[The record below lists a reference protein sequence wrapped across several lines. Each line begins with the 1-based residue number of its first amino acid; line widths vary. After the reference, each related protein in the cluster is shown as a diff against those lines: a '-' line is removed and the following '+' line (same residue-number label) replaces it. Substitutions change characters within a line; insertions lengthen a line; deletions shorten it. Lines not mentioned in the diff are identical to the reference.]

1 MRREGLRVSNYLMH
15 MLRRSDGLL
24 ARAALAL
31 QRTVAARPN
40 DAAALH
46 RLGDVQRG
54 LGQLGEALE
63 CYRRVLALHPDDPRA
78 QRLAA
83 ILSGR
88 APPGEPGAA
97 PMPFA
102 YMVDFLP
109 EQRCKAL
116 LALALAN
123 RGEFKP
129 APYARRMQR
138 THAEVE
144 SSHGKF
150 VVDPRI
156 TEEEVRPWFEPHLR
170 GAFAQVLPRLQMR
183 EPSDWRLEI
192 GLSAYRGG
200 GRFFSKHS
208 DGGPL
213 GDRVRTLCF
222 CYYFH
227 RQPRGFSGG
236 DLLLYDGDGTHGT
249 QSFTRIEPQHNSIV
263 FFPAACIHQVAP
275 FERDVADFGDARFA
289 VHGWLNESAKDVRAA
304 TVLGS
309 GHAA

>member
-1 MRREGLRVSNYLMH
+1 MSNYLMH
-15 MLRRSDGLL
+15 MLQRSDGLL

-40 DAAALH
+40 DAAALR
-46 RLGDVQRG
+46 RLGDVHRG

-63 CYRRVLALHPDDPRA
+63 CYRRALALRPDDPKA

-88 APPGEPGAA
+88 APPGEPGAS

-102 YMVDFLP
+102 YMPDFLP

-123 RGEFKP
+123 RAEFKP

-150 VVDPRI
+150 LVDPRI
-156 TEEEVRPWFEPHLR
+156 TEAQVRPWFEARLR
-170 GAFAQVLPRLQMR
+170 GAFAQALPRLQMR
-183 EPSDWRLEI
+183 QPRDYRLET
-192 GLSAYRGG
+192 GLSVYRGG

-208 DGGPL
+208 DGGQR

-227 RQPRGFSGG
+227 RQPRAFSGG
-236 DLLLYDGDGTHGT
+236 DLLLYDGDGTQG
-249 QSFTRIEPQHNSIV
+249 FTRIEPQHNSLV

-304 TVLGS
+304 TVLGC
-309 GHAA
+309 GHAT